1 MRAWEFLL
9 SANVLYTY
17 SLAPV
22 IWKFLEGKLKN
33 EKAFALAYVTGF
45 HLVLAA
51 YLLQYLMLEP
61 FALISY
67 ITMLI
72 LVMKNLEV
80 VKKPYLYLLWSL
92 LLSAQALGW

>member
-51 YLLQYLMLEP
+51 YLLQYLLLEP
-61 FALISY
+61 LVLVSY

>member
-1 MRAWEFLL
+1 MRAWEFLV
-9 SANVLYTY
+9 SANVLYAY

-22 IWKFLEGKLKN
+22 IWKFLDGKLKN

-61 FALISY
+61 FVLISY
-67 ITMLI
+67 VTMLI
-72 LVMKNLEV
+72 FAVKKVEV
-80 VKKPYLYLLWSL
+80 VKKPYPYLLWSL
-92 LLSAQALGW
+92 LLSAQTLGW